1 MSTPHPDPLPP
12 SPTDRAALSDE
23 ELMTAYATQDDAAAF
38 DVLYERHER
47 GLYRFVRR
55 LLGVQ
60 AGEGDEVYQEAWI
73 RIVTAR
79 AEFPDQQAPWRA
91 WAFAIAHNLALDRL
105 GASGRK
111 VRFIPPRQHEVGSV
125 AGAGS
130 RPAGTAEPISL
141 DDDAA
146 LWRSVGRRLLDCVN
160 QMPAEQRS
168 ALLLRHEH
176 GFTDDMLAETLGL
189 GADVVYS
196 AVQHGTAAM
205 QVCMESADA
214 DLAGERA

>member
-1 MSTPHPDPLPP
+1 M
-12 SPTDRAALSDE
+12 SDE
-23 ELMTAYATQDDAAAF
+23 ELMVAYASQGDAAAF
-38 DVLYERHER
+38 DALYERHEHA
-47 GLYRFVRR
+47 LYRFVRR
-55 LLGVQ
+55 LLGAQ
-60 AGEGDEVYQEAWI
+60 AGEGDEVFQEAWI

-79 AEFPDQQAPWRA
+79 AEFAGQQAPWRA

-111 VRFIPPRQHEVGSV
+111 VRFVPPRQHEMIPQPTSRHGG
-125 AGAGS
+125 AGAGGIARAGDRS
-130 RPAGTAEPISL
+130 AGTAAPLSL

-146 LWRSVGRRLLDCVN
+146 LWRSVGRRLLELVN

-176 GFTDDMLAETLGL
+176 GFSDDMLAETLGL

-196 AVQHGTAAM
+196 ALQHGTAAM
-205 QVCMESADA
+205 QVCLESADS
-214 DLAGERA
+214 DLTGEHA